1 MKFHVF
7 KAKVKVDS
15 SLVRKR
21 SKHQDAGESCWIN
34 VINHY
39 HRFVHFICLELHICL
54 GIHYLI
60 VLLVTVMCEYFKDT
74 SRYEYLIYLAVL
86 KENEWNPSRTPGII
100 SSRHYN
106 KVIFFF
112 FFFFYGTGVKVE
124 IGCFITHWRAYTSH
138 HIQSWIIKLIR
149 FYNTSNMNNIG
160 VFPFIKR
167 KLFLIYAPINEK

>member
-21 SKHQDAGESCWIN
+21 SKHQNAGESCWIN
-34 VINHY
+34 LINHY

-54 GIHYLI
+54 GIHYLQ

-74 SRYEYLIYLAVL
+74 SIYEYLIYLAVL
-86 KENEWNPSRTPGII
+86 KKRMNEIHHVHLE
-100 SSRHYN
+100 SSPPDMRYYN
-106 KVIFFF
+106 KVKY
-112 FFFFYGTGVKVE
+112 FFYGTGVKVE
-124 IGCFITHWRAYTSH
+124 IGYFITQWRAYISH
-138 HIQSWIIKLIR
+138 HIQPWIIKLIR

-167 KLFLIYAPINEK
+167 KLFLIYAPHQ